1 MRGPFI
7 VNAGSHQEDVFPC
20 MPTFLDVKVTSEQ
33 REEYM
38 IQVRSFF
45 MCNITLAYSS
55 VARYCRLRSS
65 IILLVNCTSEVKQ
78 SPSCCRRVA

>member
-7 VNAGSHQEDVFPC
+7 VNADSHQDVFTY
-20 MPTFLDVKVTSEQ
+20 MPTFFDVKVTSEP

-45 MCNITLAYSS
+45 Y
-55 VARYCRLRSS
+55 V
-65 IILLVNCTSEVKQ
+65 
-78 SPSCCRRVA
+78 

>member
-20 MPTFLDVKVTSEQ
+20 MPTFFDVKVTSEQ

-38 IQVRSFF
+38 IQVGSFF
-45 MCNITLAYSS
+45 MCIIT
-55 VARYCRLRSS
+55 
-65 IILLVNCTSEVKQ
+65 
-78 SPSCCRRVA
+78 